1 MELRHLK
8 AFLAVAEELH
18 FGRAAKRLQMAQP
31 PLSQQIRQLEK
42 ELGVQLFRRNTRSV
56 RLTGAGET
64 FLDPVRTVLDDLDTA
79 VRAARSAGRGEYGR
93 VTIGF
98 AGASSHETLPRL
110 TRAVRAAHPGLELV
124 MTGQT
129 YANVALSRV
138 ADGSLDL
145 GFVRLPVTRPG
156 VEHRVIDEEEL
167 LCALPFDHP
176 LARYEAVPLGEL
188 ADEPFVSF
196 PANSGSTVRDAMT
209 EACESAGF
217 TPRVVQEA
225 PDSYTIMALVAAG
238 VGITLTV
245 TSVRH
250 IQQSGLVYRPLTGP
264 PIRRQAALA
273 WRADNPSAALHAVL
287 AVARDALPTPVRG
300 PGGGPIETTGL
311 SIRGASGIGPTQSPD
326 AKVTP
331 LPVTPPPA
339 PSPSP

>member
-1 MELRHLK
+1 MELRHLN

-31 PLSQQIRQLEK
+31 PLSQQIRQLER
-42 ELGVQLFRRNTRSV
+42 ELGVQLFHRNTRSV
-56 RLTGAGET
+56 RLTSAGES

-79 VRAARSAGRGEYGR
+79 VRAARSAGKGEYGR
-93 VTIGF
+93 VAIGF

-129 YANVALSRV
+129 YANTALSRV

-156 VEHRVIDEEEL
+156 VVHRVIDQEEL
-167 LCALPFDHP
+167 VCALPSDHP
-176 LARYEAVPLGEL
+176 LARRVSVPLDVL
-188 ADEPFVSF
+188 AGEPFVSF

-225 PDSYTIMALVAAG
+225 PDSYTILALVAAG
-238 VGITLTV
+238 VGVTLTV
-245 TSVRH
+245 TSVQH
-250 IQQSGLVYRPLTGP
+250 IQQNGLVYRRIAGP
-264 PIRRQAALA
+264 PIRLSAALA
-273 WRADNPSAALHAVL
+273 WRPDNPSAALRAVL
-287 AVARDALPTPVRG
+287 AVAEEALPTPTHHR
-300 PGGGPIETTGL
+300 
-311 SIRGASGIGPTQSPD
+311 D
-326 AKVTP
+326 
-331 LPVTPPPA
+331 
-339 PSPSP
+339 

>member
-1 MELRHLK
+1 MELRHLN

-42 ELGVQLFRRNTRSV
+42 ELGVQLFHRNTRSV
-56 RLTGAGET
+56 RLTSAGES
-64 FLDPVRTVLDDLDTA
+64 FLEPVRTVLDDLGTA
-79 VRAARSAGRGEYGR
+79 VRAARSAGTGEYGR

-129 YANVALSRV
+129 YANTALSRV

-156 VEHRVIDEEEL
+156 VAHRVIDEEEL
-167 LCALPFDHP
+167 VCALPSDHP
-176 LARYEAVPLGEL
+176 FARRETVPLDVL
-188 ADEPFVSF
+188 AGEPFVSF

-217 TPRVVQEA
+217 TPRIVQEA
-225 PDSYTIMALVAAG
+225 PDSYTILALVAAG
-238 VGITLTV
+238 VGVTLTV
-245 TSVRH
+245 TSVQH
-250 IQQSGLVYRPLTGP
+250 IQQNGLVYRPLAGP
-264 PIRRQAALA
+264 AVRLRAALA
-273 WRADNPSAALHAVL
+273 WRADNPSAALRAVL
-287 AVARDALPTPVRG
+287 AVAEEALPTPVR
-300 PGGGPIETTGL
+300 
-311 SIRGASGIGPTQSPD
+311 
-326 AKVTP
+326 KFH
-331 LPVTPPPA
+331 
-339 PSPSP
+339 

>member
-1 MELRHLK
+1 MELRHLT
-8 AFLAVAEELH
+8 AFVAVAEELH
-18 FGRAAKRLQMAQP
+18 FSRAAKRLQMAQP

-42 ELGVQLFRRNTRSV
+42 QLGVQLFVRNTRSV
-56 RLTGAGET
+56 RLTSAGES
-64 FLDPVRTVLDDLDTA
+64 FLGPVRTVLDDLDTA
-79 VRAARSAGRGEYGR
+79 VRAAKAAGRGEYGR

-156 VEHRVIDEEEL
+156 VSYRVIDEEEL
-167 LCALPFDHP
+167 ICALPSDHRLAQLDSVP
-176 LARYEAVPLGEL
+176 LAVL

-196 PANSGSTVRDAMT
+196 PANTGSTVRDAMT
-209 EACESAGF
+209 EACEASGF

-238 VGITLTV
+238 VGVTLTV
-245 TSVRH
+245 TSCMH
-250 IQQSGLVYRPLTGP
+250 IQQNGLVYRPLAGP

-273 WRADNPSAALHAVL
+273 WRQDNPSAALRAVL
-287 AVARDALPTPVRG
+287 AVAEEALPTP
-300 PGGGPIETTGL
+300 GG
-311 SIRGASGIGPTQSPD
+311 AN
-326 AKVTP
+326 
-331 LPVTPPPA
+331 PPP
-339 PSPSP
+339 PH